1 MKKRTIIFIVIGVIS
16 VVALSFVLWRLITV
30 PPFADITWVREA
42 DDTENIYFGSDG
54 GFAYWCDCG
63 NPVDSSD
70 MVEYYTYNAFT
81 KDIKLIWYDVNDKKR
96 VDVYEV
102 IKHTDEKLILKIN
115 GERVEF
121 VLDK

>member
-1 MKKRTIIFIVIGVIS
+1 MKKSKIIFIVIGVIS
-16 VVALSFVLWRLITV
+16 VVALSFVSWRLITI
-30 PPFADITWVREA
+30 PSFADVTWSREA
-42 DDTENIYFGSDG
+42 DDTEYIYFGSDRD
-54 GFAYWCDCG
+54 FSYWCSCG
-63 NPVDSSD
+63 NPVDGSD

-102 IKHTDEKLILKIN
+102 IKHTDEKLILRIN

-121 VLDK
+121 FLYK